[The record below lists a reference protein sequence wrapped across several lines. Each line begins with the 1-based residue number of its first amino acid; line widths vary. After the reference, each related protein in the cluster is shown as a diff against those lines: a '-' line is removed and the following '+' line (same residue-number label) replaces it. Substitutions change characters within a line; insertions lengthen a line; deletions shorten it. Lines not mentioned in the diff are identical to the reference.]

1 MTNPRLTLHS
11 LEPAAGTDGIAPS
24 SRLAIWGLPVATLV
38 VALLATGIVW
48 LRGDIVGVTAGEPQL
63 KATIVILVTFAIV
76 VLAHLV
82 LFATGAYSFAERL
95 FRSETGDHTKPPKPP
110 KRDPRLQRIHDEL
123 RVSHGWS
130 RRRRLRWL
138 LLNGTDAHI
147 DQVAPGLKQEGIMH
161 VNETILVHVSPDGIE
176 MAKWLGQIRQ
186 LRRRRPVDA
195 VVHVARAD
203 VTETEL
209 PRALSGIA
217 TALGWAAP
225 ITLLHPVD
233 ARSNPSERFDAVG
246 TFLPNHS
253 RKSRR
258 KTETVASLPRL
269 LHDIEQKSADVG
281 LFLCTRNNLRVTWL
295 IEISKYVG
303 DHCERIVDSL
313 RGLAASNWL
322 RAPLAG
328 VMFAPVFPAP
338 TAVPVRI
345 ANGDATSGEPVD
357 APLAIAVMRDQPAAL
372 LPVWREIA
380 GGAPAYRGRRVGFY
394 WPNAIAMLVTAAAF
408 AWCAWMTIAFIGNR
422 QLAREAIQTAQTA
435 VDAKPQTADSWR
447 AQLAL
452 QQLLEKLEY
461 RQQHGAPWYLRAGLS
476 RNDNLLA
483 TLWQPYRIA
492 ASRNLQAP
500 VTRTITDLLEAAGRA
515 RADALQSQDT
525 RGSTYN
531 ALKTYL
537 MLGNPARADATFL
550 RRTLVSLWRRPVDM
564 AEGERDD
571 TGRRLATFYADHLK
585 THPEWRVTTDDILVT
600 TTRNMLVTQMG
611 LASADDTV
619 YQSILDGVKGKY
631 ADASLHSLLN
641 GADAQGL
648 FNTSQT
654 VPGIYTRA
662 AWDGMIAD
670 AIDKAA
676 SERRVSG
683 DWVLTGAQPSQTVG
697 NTLAQG
703 AIRTGTAI
711 DEKRAAE
718 ALKQRLT
725 ARYFEEY
732 TAAWQTMLNSLQWQP
747 ATNLNGAI
755 DQLARLADAQTSPL
769 IALMKS
775 VQYQA
780 QAGRP
785 SQTLSDTLVRKAQS
799 LIPEG
804 DFLRSVGN
812 GDNAQAPNVNP
823 LDKSFG
829 PLLALMGEPRVAA
842 TKDANSNAAT
852 SANIAL
858 NGVSLSRYLTAVT
871 TMRLKLQQIAG
882 SPDSQAMARSLAQ
895 AVFQGKLSELS
906 QARDDAAL
914 TAASLGSAWEGFGN
928 AAFAQPLEA
937 AWQTILQPAA
947 ASLNEAWRASVAA
960 PFNAAMNGRYPF
972 FDTQADASFAEL
984 GRFVRPDTGLIA
996 RFMSTQLAGVLK
1008 LEGDHWTPNELAP
1021 QALQFDPKFLAG
1033 LRQLSTL
1040 GAQLYIKGDANER
1053 FEIMALPTPTVT
1065 RSELSVDGKQ
1075 IVYFN
1080 QQESWTPLSW
1090 PGDGLNGHAGLTWQ
1104 TLDAGL
1110 RQAFDS
1116 TGEWAFLRL
1125 VARADVKQL
1134 DSTRYQLTW
1143 NEATDDPLRY
1153 VLRTQVGAGPLELL
1167 KLRGFQMPARIFV
1180 VGRDGVAPMLPPLPP
1195 LPPELQ
1201 P

>member
-1 MTNPRLTLHS
+1 MTDPRLTLRS
-11 LEPAAGTDGIAPS
+11 LEPTTTTEVSAPS
-24 SRLAIWGLPVATLV
+24 GRLAIWGLPVAALV
-38 VALLATGIVW
+38 VALLAIGIVS
-48 LRGDIVGVTAGEPQL
+48 LRGDIVGVTTAESRL
-63 KATIVILVTFAIV
+63 KAIIAILVTFAV
-76 VLAHLV
+76 VVVAHLV
-82 LFATGAYSFAERL
+82 LFATGAYAFAGRL
-95 FRSETGDHTKPPKPP
+95 FHRETGDHTKAAKPLR
-110 KRDPRLQRIHDEL
+110 RDARLQRVYEEL
-123 RVSHGWS
+123 RVSHGWFW
-130 RRRRLRWL
+130 RHRLRWL
-138 LLNGTDAHI
+138 LVNGTDERV
-147 DQVAPGLKQEGIMH
+147 DQVAPGLRQAGVMH
-161 VNETILVHVSPDGIE
+161 VDETILVHVSPDGIE
-176 MAKWLGQIRQ
+176 AAKWLGQIRQ
-186 LRRRRPVDA
+186 LRRRYPVDG

-203 VTETEL
+203 DTDTEL

-225 ITLLHPVD
+225 VTFLHPVE
-233 ARSNPSERFDAVG
+233 AKGSPSERFDAVG
-246 TFLPNHS
+246 TFMPND
-253 RKSRR
+253 SRR
-258 KTETVASLPRL
+258 RAQEAAARLPDVL
-269 LHDIEQKSADVG
+269 NKVEQRSADAGVH
-281 LFLCTRNNLRVTWL
+281 LCTRNNLRMTWL
-295 IEISKYVG
+295 MEISKYVG
-303 DHCERIVDSL
+303 DHCERIVDGL

-328 VMFAPVFPAP
+328 VMFAPVFPGP
-338 TAVPVRI
+338 TVVPVPV
-345 ANGDATSGEPVD
+345 ANGDGTPGEPAD
-357 APLAIAVMRDQPAAL
+357 APPAVTVLRVQPAAL

-380 GGAPAYRGRRVGFY
+380 AGAPNYRGRRVGFY
-394 WPNAIAMLVTAAAF
+394 WPNALATLVTAAAIL
-408 AWCAWMTIAFIGNR
+408 WCVWMTVSFVGNR
-422 QLAREAIQTAQTA
+422 QLMREASQTAQAA
-435 VDAKPQTADSWR
+435 VDAKPQTAEAWR

-452 QQLLEKLEY
+452 QQLMEKLEY
-461 RQQHGAPWYLRAGLS
+461 RRQHGAPWYLRAGVS
-476 RNDNLLA
+476 SNDALLA
-483 TLWQPYRIA
+483 AMWPPYRIA
-492 ASRNLQAP
+492 ARHNLQEP
-500 VTRTITDLLEAAGRA
+500 VVRTITDLLKAAGEA
-515 RADALQSQDT
+515 RADALQSQEA

-537 MLGNPARADATFL
+537 MLGDPARADAAFL
-550 RRTLVSLWRRPVDM
+550 RRSLVALWRRPVDM
-564 AEGERDD
+564 PEGERDD
-571 TGRRLATFYADHLK
+571 TGGRLAAFYADHLQA
-585 THPEWRVTTDDILVT
+585 HPEWRITPDQSLVS

-619 YQSILDGVKGKY
+619 YQSILDEVKGKY
-631 ADASLHSLLN
+631 ADASLQTLLN

-648 FNTSQT
+648 FGTSQT

-670 AIDKAA
+670 AIDRAA
-676 SERRVSG
+676 RERRVSG
-683 DWVLTGAQPSQTVG
+683 DWVLTGAQPSQTIG

-703 AIRTGTAI
+703 TIRTSAAI

-718 ALKQRLT
+718 ELKQRLT
-725 ARYFEEY
+725 ARYFAEY

-747 ATNLNGAI
+747 AKNLNGSI
-755 DQLARLADAQTSPL
+755 DQLTRLADAQTSPL

-785 SQTLSDTLVRKAQS
+785 SQALTDTLVRKAQS
-799 LIPEG
+799 LI
-804 DFLRSVGN
+804 GN
-812 GDNAQAPNVNP
+812 NDDANGPTVNP

-829 PLLALMGEPRVAA
+829 PLLALMGESGVAA
-842 TKDANSNAAT
+842 TNSGNGKAGAST
-852 SANIAL
+852 NVAL
-858 NGVSLSRYLTAVT
+858 SGVSLSRYLTAVT

-882 SPDSQAMARSLAQ
+882 SPDAQAMARSLAQ

-914 TAASLGSAWEGFGN
+914 TAASLGSAWAGFGN
-928 AAFAQPLEA
+928 AVFAQPLEA

-960 PFNAAMNGRYPF
+960 PFNAAMSGRYPF

-984 GRFVRPDTGLIA
+984 GRFVRPDTGLVA
-996 RFMSTQLAGVLK
+996 RFISTQLAGVLK

-1033 LRQLSTL
+1033 LRQLSTV

-1053 FEIMALPTPTVT
+1053 FEMMALPTPDVT

-1080 QQESWTPLSW
+1080 QQESWTPLAW

-1104 TLDAGL
+1104 TLNAGL

-1116 TGEWAFLRL
+1116 TGDWAFLRL
-1125 VARADVKQL
+1125 LAKADVKQL

-1143 NEATDDPLRY
+1143 NDANGDPLRY
-1153 VLRTQVGAGPLELL
+1153 LLRTQVGAGPLELL
-1167 KLRGFQMPARIFV
+1167 KLRGFQMPERIFV
-1180 VGRDGVAPMLPPLPP
+1180 VGKAGAVPMLPP

>member
-1 MTNPRLTLHS
+1 MTDPRLTLRS
-11 LEPAAGTDGIAPS
+11 LEPTTTTEVSAPS
-24 SRLAIWGLPVATLV
+24 GRLAIWGLPVAALV
-38 VALLATGIVW
+38 VALLAIGIVS
-48 LRGDIVGVTAGEPQL
+48 LRGDIVGVTTAESRL
-63 KATIVILVTFAIV
+63 KAIIAILVTFAV
-76 VLAHLV
+76 VVVAHLV
-82 LFATGAYSFAERL
+82 LFATGAYAFAGRL
-95 FRSETGDHTKPPKPP
+95 FHRETGDHTKAAKPFR
-110 KRDPRLQRIHDEL
+110 RDARLQRVYEEL
-123 RVSHGWS
+123 RVSHGWFW
-130 RRRRLRWL
+130 RHRLRWL
-138 LLNGTDAHI
+138 LVNGTDERV
-147 DQVAPGLKQEGIMH
+147 DQVAPGLRQAGVMH
-161 VNETILVHVSPDGIE
+161 VAETILVHASPDGIE
-176 MAKWLGQIRQ
+176 AAKWLGQVRR
-186 LRRRRPVDA
+186 LRRRYPVDG

-203 VTETEL
+203 DRDTEL
-209 PRALSGIA
+209 PRKLSGIA

-225 ITLLHPVD
+225 VSFLHPVE
-233 ARSNPSERFDAVG
+233 AKGSPSERFDAVG
-246 TFLPNHS
+246 TLMPND
-253 RKSRR
+253 SRR
-258 KTETVASLPRL
+258 QAQEAAARLPDL
-269 LHDIEQKSADVG
+269 LHEVEQRSADAGVH
-281 LFLCTRNNLRVTWL
+281 LCTRNNLRVTWL
-295 IEISKYVG
+295 MEISKYVG
-303 DHCERIVDSL
+303 DHGERIVDGL
-313 RGLAASNWL
+313 RGLAASHWL
-322 RAPLAG
+322 RASLAG
-328 VMFAPVFPAP
+328 VMFAPVFPGA
-338 TAVPVRI
+338 TVVPVPVT
-345 ANGDATSGEPVD
+345 NGDGTPGEPVD
-357 APLAIAVMRDQPAAL
+357 APPAVTDMRAQPAAL

-380 GGAPAYRGRRVGFY
+380 GGSSNYRGRRVGFY
-394 WPNAIAMLVTAAAF
+394 WRNALAMLVIAAAIV
-408 AWCAWMTIAFIGNR
+408 WCVWMTVSFVGNQ
-422 QLAREAIQTAQTA
+422 QLAREANQTAQTA
-435 VDAKPQTADSWR
+435 VETKPQTADSWR

-452 QQLLEKLEY
+452 QQLMERLEY

-476 RNDNLLA
+476 RNDDILA
-483 TLWQPYRIA
+483 ALWQSYRIA
-492 ASRNLQAP
+492 ATHNLQEP
-500 VTRTITDLLEAAGRA
+500 VVRTITDLLKAAGEA

-537 MLGNPARADATFL
+537 MLGDPARADAAFL
-550 RRTLVSLWRRPVDM
+550 RRSLVALWRRPVDM

-571 TGRRLATFYADHLK
+571 TGRRLAAFYADHLK
-585 THPEWRVTTDDILVT
+585 AHPEWRIAPDPSLVSA
-600 TTRNMLVTQMG
+600 TRNVLVTQMG
-611 LASADDTV
+611 LASADDTM
-619 YQSILDGVKGKY
+619 YRSILDEVRGKY
-631 ADASLHSLLN
+631 ADASLQTLLN

-654 VPGIYTRA
+654 VGIYTRA

-670 AIDKAA
+670 AIDRAA
-676 SERRVSG
+676 RERRVSG
-683 DWVLTGAQPSQTVG
+683 DWVLTGAQPSQTIG

-703 AIRTGTAI
+703 AVHTDAAI

-718 ALKQRLT
+718 QLKQRLT
-725 ARYFEEY
+725 ARYFAEY

-747 ATNLNGAI
+747 ASNLNGAI
-755 DQLARLADAQTSPL
+755 DQLTRLADAQTSPL

-785 SQTLSDTLVRKAQS
+785 SQALTDTLVRKAQS
-799 LIPEG
+799 LI
-804 DFLRSVGN
+804 GN
-812 GDNAQAPNVNP
+812 DDDVQRPTVSP

-829 PLLALMGEPRVAA
+829 PLLALMGETGVAA
-842 TKDANSNAAT
+842 TNGANSKAGA
-852 SANIAL
+852 SANVAL
-858 NGVSLSRYLTAVT
+858 SGVSLSRYLTAVT

-882 SPDSQAMARSLAQ
+882 SPDAQAMARSLAQ

-914 TAASLGSAWEGFGN
+914 TAASLGSAWAGFGN

-960 PFNAAMNGRYPF
+960 PFNATMNGRYPF

-984 GRFVRPDTGLIA
+984 GRFVRPDTGLVA
-996 RFMSTQLAGVLK
+996 RFISTQLAGVLK

-1021 QALQFDPKFLAG
+1021 QALQFDPRFLAG
-1033 LRQLSTL
+1033 LRQLSTV

-1053 FEIMALPTPTVT
+1053 FEMMALPTRDVT

-1080 QQESWTPLSW
+1080 QQESWTPLAW

-1104 TLDAGL
+1104 TLNAGL

-1116 TGEWAFLRL
+1116 TGDWAFLRL
-1125 VARADVKQL
+1125 LAKADVKQL

-1143 NEATDDPLRY
+1143 NDANGDPLRY

-1167 KLRGFQMPARIFV
+1167 KLRGFQMPERIFV
-1180 VGRDGVAPMLPPLPP
+1180 VGKAGAAPMLPP

>member
-1 MTNPRLTLHS
+1 MSTEPVVTPESVVPPSPPARSLLTWAI
-11 LEPAAGTDGIAPS
+11 PAFAVLMA
-24 SRLAIWGLPVATLV
+24 AVALV
-38 VALLATGIVW
+38 VVWVFGEIVNATTLDAKKTFSLWILGLL
-48 LRGDIVGVTAGEPQL
+48 LL
-63 KATIVILVTFAIV
+63 V
-76 VLAHLV
+76 VLLHV
-82 LFATGAYSFAERL
+82 FATRVGAHYVAGVV
-95 FRSETGDHTKPPKPP
+95 FRRDNGKESGKTTDAAAAA
-110 KRDPRLQRIHDEL
+110 KRDARLQRMAEEL
-123 RVSHGWS
+123 RVAHGRFWRS
-130 RRRRLRWL
+130 RLRWL
-138 LLNGTDAHI
+138 MVNGTDERVE
-147 DQVAPGLKQEGIMH
+147 QVAPGLKQAGVMHVGETVLVHSAPEGI
-161 VNETILVHVSPDGIE
+161 EAE
-176 MAKWLGQIRQ
+176 KWLGQIRR
-186 LRRRRPVDA
+186 LRHRYPVDGL
-195 VVHVARAD
+195 VHVACVDEAD
-203 VTETEL
+203 TSL
-209 PRALSGIA
+209 PRTLSTLA
-217 TALGWAAP
+217 TALRWAAP
-225 ITLLHPVD
+225 ITFLHPVE
-233 ARSNPSERFDAVG
+233 AHGSPSERFDAVG
-246 TFLPNHS
+246 TFMPND
-253 RKSRR
+253 SRR
-258 KTETVASLPRL
+258 QAQEAAARLPDL
-269 LHDIEQKSADVG
+269 LHEVEQRSADAGVH
-281 LFLCTRNNLRVTWL
+281 LCTRNNLRVTWL
-295 IEISKYVG
+295 MEISKYVG
-303 DHCERIVDSL
+303 DHGERIVEGL
-313 RGLAASNWL
+313 RGLAASHWL
-322 RAPLAG
+322 RASLAG
-328 VMFAPVFPAP
+328 VMFAPVFPGP
-338 TAVPVRI
+338 TVVPVPVT
-345 ANGDATSGEPVD
+345 NGDGTPGEPVD
-357 APLAIAVMRDQPAAL
+357 APPAVTDMRAQPAAL

-380 GGAPAYRGRRVGFY
+380 GGSSNYRGRRVGFY
-394 WPNAIAMLVTAAAF
+394 WRNALAMLVIAAAIV
-408 AWCAWMTIAFIGNR
+408 WCVWMTVSFVGNQ
-422 QLAREAIQTAQTA
+422 QLAREANQTAQTA
-435 VDAKPQTADSWR
+435 VETKPQTADSWR

-452 QQLLEKLEY
+452 QQLMERLEY

-476 RNDNLLA
+476 RNDDILA
-483 TLWQPYRIA
+483 ALWQPYRIA
-492 ASRNLQAP
+492 ATHNLQEP
-500 VTRTITDLLEAAGRA
+500 VVRTITDLLKAAGEA

-537 MLGNPARADATFL
+537 MLGDPARADAAFL
-550 RRTLVSLWRRPVDM
+550 RRSLVALWRRPVDM
-564 AEGERDD
+564 PEGERDD
-571 TGRRLATFYADHLK
+571 TGRRLAAFYADDLK
-585 THPEWRVTTDDILVT
+585 AHPEWRITPDQSLVS

-619 YQSILDGVKGKY
+619 YRSILDEVKGKY
-631 ADASLHSLLN
+631 ADASLQTLLN

-670 AIDKAA
+670 AIDRAA
-676 SERRVSG
+676 RERRVSG
-683 DWVLTGAQPSQTVG
+683 DWVLTGAQPSQTIG

-703 AIRTGTAI
+703 AIRTSAAI

-718 ALKQRLT
+718 ELKQRLT
-725 ARYFEEY
+725 ARYFAEY

-747 ATNLNGAI
+747 ASNLNGAI

-785 SQTLSDTLVRKAQS
+785 SQALTDTLVRKAQS
-799 LIPEG
+799 LIG
-804 DFLRSVGN
+804 SD
-812 GDNAQAPNVNP
+812 DANAPAVSP

-829 PLLALMGEPRVAA
+829 PVLALMGETGTPPASGNV
-842 TKDANSNAAT
+842 KGNT
-852 SANIAL
+852 SANVAL
-858 NGVSLSRYLTAVT
+858 SGVSLSRYLTAVT

-882 SPDSQAMARSLAQ
+882 SPDAQAMARSLAQ

-914 TAASLGSAWEGFGN
+914 TAASLGSAWAGFGN
-928 AAFAQPLEA
+928 AVFAQPLEA

-960 PFNAAMNGRYPF
+960 PFNATMSGRYPF

-984 GRFVRPDTGLIA
+984 GRFVRPDTGLVA
-996 RFMSTQLAGVLK
+996 RFISTQLAGVLK

-1033 LRQLSTL
+1033 LRQLSTV

-1053 FEIMALPTPTVT
+1053 FEMMALPTPDVT

-1080 QQESWTPLSW
+1080 QQESWTPLAW

-1104 TLDAGL
+1104 TLNAGL

-1116 TGEWAFLRL
+1116 AGDWAFLRL
-1125 VARADVKQL
+1125 LAKAEVKQL

-1143 NEATDDPLRY
+1143 NDANGEPLRY
-1153 VLRTQVGAGPLELL
+1153 LLRTQVGAGPLELL
-1167 KLRGFQMPARIFV
+1167 KLRGFQMPERIFV
-1180 VGRDGVAPMLPPLPP
+1180 VGKAGAAPMLPP

>member
-1 MTNPRLTLHS
+1 MNDPRLTLRS
-11 LEPAAGTDGIAPS
+11 LEPSIAKEESAPS
-24 SRLAIWGLPVATLV
+24 SRLAIWGLPVAALV
-38 VALLATGIVW
+38 IALLAIGIVS
-48 LRGDIVGVTAGEPQL
+48 LRGDMVGVSPGESHL
-63 KATIVILVTFAIV
+63 KAIIVILSIFAV
-76 VLAHLV
+76 VVVVHLV
-82 LFATGAYSFAERL
+82 LFATGAYGFAARL
-95 FRSETGDHTKPPKPP
+95 FRSETGDRTKAAKPL
-110 KRDPRLQRIHDEL
+110 KRDARLQRMYEEL
-123 RVSHGWS
+123 RVSHGWFW
-130 RRRRLRWL
+130 RRRLRWL
-138 LLNGTDAHI
+138 LVNGTDERI
-147 DQVAPGLKQEGIMH
+147 DQVVPGLKQAGVMH
-161 VNETILVHVSPDGIE
+161 VDETILVHASPDGIE
-176 MAKWLGQIRQ
+176 TQKWLGQIRQ
-186 LRRRRPVDA
+186 LRRRYPVDGL
-195 VVHVARAD
+195 VHVARAD
-203 VTETEL
+203 EVDTEL
-209 PRALSGIA
+209 PRTLSTLA
-217 TALGWAAP
+217 TVLGWAAP
-225 ITLLHPVD
+225 ITFLHPVE
-233 ARSNPSERFDAVG
+233 ATGSPSERFDAVG
-246 TFLPNHS
+246 AFMPNDTRRQTDAAARLPD
-253 RKSRR
+253 
-258 KTETVASLPRL
+258 L
-269 LHDIEQKSADVG
+269 LNEVEQRSADAG
-281 LFLCTRNNLRVTWL
+281 LHLCTRNDLRVTWL
-295 IEISKYVG
+295 MEVSRYVG
-303 DHCERIVDSL
+303 DHCERIVDGL
-313 RGLAASNWL
+313 GGLAASHWL

-328 VMFAPVFPAP
+328 VMFAPVFPGP
-338 TAVPVRI
+338 TVVPVPV
-345 ANGDATSGEPVD
+345 ANGDGRPGEPVD
-357 APLAIAVMRDQPAAL
+357 APSAVTVTRVQPPAL

-380 GGAPAYRGRRVGFY
+380 AGSPNYRGRRLGFY
-394 WPNAIAMLVTAAAF
+394 WPNALATLVMAAAI
-408 AWCAWMTIAFIGNR
+408 AWCVWMTVSFIGQR
-422 QLAREAIQTAQTA
+422 QLTREAKEAAQTA

-452 QQLLEKLEY
+452 QQLMEKLEY

-476 RNDNLLA
+476 RNDDLLA
-483 TLWQPYRIA
+483 TLWQPYRTV

-500 VTRTITDLLEAAGRA
+500 VVRTITDLLKAAGEA

-537 MLGNPARADATFL
+537 MLGDPARADATFL
-550 RRTLVSLWRRPVDM
+550 RRALVALWRRPVEM
-564 AEGERDD
+564 SEGERDD
-571 TGRRLATFYADHLK
+571 TGRRLAAFYADHLK
-585 THPEWRVTTDDILVT
+585 AHPEWRITPDGSLVSA
-600 TTRNMLVTQMG
+600 TRNMLVTQMG

-619 YQSILDGVKGKY
+619 YQSILDDVKGKY
-631 ADASLHSLLN
+631 ADASLETLLN
-641 GADAQGL
+641 GADAHGL
-648 FNTSQT
+648 FTTSQT

-683 DWVLTGAQPSQTVG
+683 DWVLTGAQPSQTIG

-703 AIRTGTAI
+703 AIRTDAAI
-711 DEKRAAE
+711 AEKRAAE
-718 ALKQRLT
+718 ELKQRLT
-725 ARYFEEY
+725 ARYFAEY

-755 DQLARLADAQTSPL
+755 DQLTRLADAQTSPL

-785 SQTLSDTLVRKAQS
+785 SQALTDTLVRKAQS
-799 LIPEG
+799 LI
-804 DFLRSVGN
+804 GN
-812 GDNAQAPNVNP
+812 DDNAQAPIVNP

-829 PLLALMGEPRVAA
+829 PLLALMGETGVA
-842 TKDANSNAAT
+842 TTNGGNSKAGT
-852 SANIAL
+852 SASIAL

-882 SPDSQAMARSLAQ
+882 SPDAQAMARSLAQ

-914 TAASLGSAWEGFGN
+914 TAASLGSAWAGFGN

-972 FDTQADASFAEL
+972 FDTNSDASFAEL
-984 GRFVRPDTGLIA
+984 GRYVRPDTGLIA
-996 RFMSTQLAGVLK
+996 RFIVTQLAGVLK

-1033 LRQLSTL
+1033 LRQLSTV
-1040 GAQLYIKGDANER
+1040 GAQLYMKGDANER
-1053 FEIMALPTPTVT
+1053 FEMMALPTPDVT

-1080 QQESWTPLSW
+1080 QQESWTPLAW
-1090 PGDGLNGHAGLTWQ
+1090 PGDGLNGRAGLTWQ
-1104 TLDAGL
+1104 SLNAGL
-1110 RQAFDS
+1110 RQAFDL
-1116 TGEWAFLRL
+1116 TGDWAFLRL
-1125 VARADVKQL
+1125 LAKADVKPL

-1143 NEATDDPLRY
+1143 NDTNGDPLRY

-1180 VGRDGVAPMLPPLPP
+1180 VGKAGAAPMLPP

>member
-1 MTNPRLTLHS
+1 MTDPRLS
-11 LEPAAGTDGIAPS
+11 LQPLESATTTEEPAPPG
-24 SRLAIWGLPVATLV
+24 RLAIWGLPVAALV
-38 VALLATGIVW
+38 VALLAIGIVSV
-48 LRGDIVGVTAGEPQL
+48 RGDMVGVASGEPKL
-63 KATIVILVTFAIV
+63 KAIIAILVTFAIV
-76 VLAHLV
+76 VVTHLV
-82 LFATGAYSFAERL
+82 LFATGAYAFAGRL
-95 FRSETGDHTKPPKPP
+95 FHRETGDHTKAAKPLR
-110 KRDPRLQRIHDEL
+110 RDARLQRVYEEL
-123 RVSHGWS
+123 RVSQGWFW
-130 RRRRLRWL
+130 RHRQRWL
-138 LLNGTDAHI
+138 LVNGTDERI
-147 DQVAPGLKQEGIMH
+147 DQVAPGLRQAGVMH
-161 VNETILVHVSPDGIE
+161 VAETILVHASPDGIE
-176 MAKWLGQIRQ
+176 AAKWLGQIRQ
-186 LRRRRPVDA
+186 LRRRYPVDG

-203 VTETEL
+203 VRDTEL
-209 PRALSGIA
+209 PRKLSGIA

-225 ITLLHPVD
+225 VTFLHPVE
-233 ARSNPSERFDAVG
+233 AQGSPSERFDAVG
-246 TFLPNHS
+246 TFMPND
-253 RKSRR
+253 SRR
-258 KTETVASLPRL
+258 QAQEGAARLPDL
-269 LHDIEQKSADVG
+269 LNELEQRSADAGVH
-281 LFLCTRNNLRVTWL
+281 LCTRNNLRMTWL
-295 IEISKYVG
+295 MEIAKYVG
-303 DHCERIVDSL
+303 DHGERIVDGL

-328 VMFAPVFPAP
+328 VMFAPVFPGP
-338 TAVPVRI
+338 TVVPVPVT
-345 ANGDATSGEPVD
+345 NGDGTPGEPAD
-357 APLAIAVMRDQPAAL
+357 APPAVTVLRVQPAAL

-380 GGAPAYRGRRVGFY
+380 AGVPNYRGRRVGFY
-394 WPNAIAMLVTAAAF
+394 WPNALATLVTAAAIL
-408 AWCAWMTIAFIGNR
+408 WCVWMTVSFVGNR
-422 QLAREAIQTAQTA
+422 QLMREASQTAQAA
-435 VDAKPQTADSWR
+435 VDAKPQTAEAWR

-452 QQLLEKLEY
+452 QQLMEKLEY
-461 RQQHGAPWYLRAGLS
+461 RRQHGAPWYLRAGVS
-476 RNDNLLA
+476 SNDALLA
-483 TLWQPYRIA
+483 AMWPPYRIA
-492 ASRNLQAP
+492 ATRNLQAP
-500 VTRTITDLLEAAGRA
+500 VVQTITDLLKAAGEA
-515 RADALQSQDT
+515 RADALQSQDA

-537 MLGNPARADATFL
+537 MLADPARADAAFL
-550 RRTLVSLWRRPVDM
+550 RRSLVALWRRPVDM
-564 AEGERDD
+564 PEGERDD
-571 TGRRLATFYADHLK
+571 TGRRLAAFYADHLK
-585 THPEWRVTTDDILVT
+585 AHPEWRITPDQSLVS

-619 YQSILDGVKGKY
+619 YQSILDEVSGKY
-631 ADASLHSLLN
+631 ADASLQTLLN

-662 AWDGMIAD
+662 AWDGMIAE
-670 AIDKAA
+670 AIDRTAR
-676 SERRVSG
+676 ERRVSG
-683 DWVLTGAQPSQTVG
+683 DWVLTGAQPSQTIG

-703 AIRTGTAI
+703 AVRTGAAI

-718 ALKQRLT
+718 QLKQRLT
-725 ARYFEEY
+725 ARYFAEY

-747 ATNLNGAI
+747 ASNLNGAI
-755 DQLARLADAQTSPL
+755 DQLTRLADAQTSPL

-785 SQTLSDTLVRKAQS
+785 SQALTDTLVRKAQS
-799 LIPEG
+799 LIG
-804 DFLRSVGN
+804 SD
-812 GDNAQAPNVNP
+812 DANAPAVSP

-829 PLLALMGEPRVAA
+829 PLLALMGESGVAA
-842 TKDANSNAAT
+842 TNSGNGKAGAST
-852 SANIAL
+852 NVAL
-858 NGVSLSRYLTAVT
+858 SGVSLSRYLTAVT

-882 SPDSQAMARSLAQ
+882 SPDAQAMARSLAQ

-914 TAASLGSAWEGFGN
+914 TAASLGSAWAGFGN
-928 AAFAQPLEA
+928 AVFAQPLEA

-960 PFNAAMNGRYPF
+960 PFNATMSGRYPF

-984 GRFVRPDTGLIA
+984 GRFVRPDTGLVA
-996 RFMSTQLAGVLK
+996 RFISTQLAGVLK

-1033 LRQLSTL
+1033 LRQLSTV

-1053 FEIMALPTPTVT
+1053 FEMMALPTPDVT

-1075 IVYFN
+1075 IAYFN
-1080 QQESWTPLSW
+1080 QQESWTPLAW

-1104 TLDAGL
+1104 TLNAGL

-1116 TGEWAFLRL
+1116 TGDWAFLRL
-1125 VARADVKQL
+1125 LAKADVKQL

-1143 NEATDDPLRY
+1143 NDANGDPLRY

-1167 KLRGFQMPARIFV
+1167 KLRGFQMPERIFV
-1180 VGRDGVAPMLPPLPP
+1180 VGKAGAAAMLPP